1 MKTAHI
7 WAAGYL
13 VASWLEAAAVFAAAA
28 PSVPLLK
35 AKKDAEANGYVF
47 FVDHDEIVS
56 QAKKEG
62 KLRVFSGQDPKSLKT
77 VTEAFKKKYPFID
90 VRAEGIDGTEIYQ
103 RMLQEMKAGLAK
115 WDVNYVAF
123 DFYDDYLAHQKRF
136 DMLGMAQHGVLKM
149 SPRMV
154 DPVNRHIVSLQS
166 NIQVVAYNKEVI
178 APDKVPS
185 AWEDFLKP
193 EFKER
198 KLGTDVRP
206 KNLAALIPAWG
217 LEKTLDYA
225 KKLAAQNPIWLRGD
239 AQIVTY
245 LMTGQFAI
253 ALAPNYKTI
262 ERVKPKDVKGVLG
275 YKVVEPIPTRLS
287 ETEAVLDTAENP
299 HAALLWLEFEAS
311 PEGQKILDEI
321 DLAASIYSP
330 GSVHGRL
337 TQGKNISLLA
347 WQHYP
352 KMERYEQE
360 MVKAFGFP
368 RAERK

>member
-1 MKTAHI
+1 MRTAYI
-7 WAAGYL
+7 LAAAYL
-13 VASWLEAAAVFAAAA
+13 MASWLEAGSVFAGAA
-28 PSVPLLK
+28 PNAPLLK
-35 AKKDAEANGYVF
+35 AKKEAEVNGYIF
-47 FVDHDEIVS
+47 FTEHDEIVS
-56 QAKKEG
+56 RAKKEG
-62 KLRVFSGQDPKSLKT
+62 KLKVFSGQDPKSIKA

-123 DFYDDYLAHQKRF
+123 DFYDDYLSHQKKF

-149 SPRMV
+149 SSKMI
-154 DPVNRHIVSLQS
+154 DPVNRHIVALQS

-178 APDKVPS
+178 APDKVPTT
-185 AWEDFLKP
+185 WEEFLKP
-193 EFKER
+193 EFKDR
-198 KLGTDVRP
+198 KLATDVRP
-206 KNLAALIPAWG
+206 KNLAALVPAWG

-225 KKLAAQNPIWLRGD
+225 KKLAAQNPVWLRGD

-245 LMTGQFAI
+245 LMSGEFAI

-262 ERVKPKDVKGVLG
+262 ERLKPKDLKGVLG

-287 ETEAVLDTAENP
+287 ETEAVLASAENP

-311 PEGQKILDEI
+311 SDGQKILDKI
-321 DLAASIYSP
+321 DLAGSIYSP

-347 WQHYP
+347 WEHYL
-352 KMERYEQE
+352 KMERYEQD